1 MRTYVYNNNNNY
13 IKLYNAD
20 CMRTMELLIS
30 KGISV
35 NAIITDPP
43 YGYLD
48 HKLDKWFDNNKFFEL
63 AYRLVKK
70 DGFLIF
76 FGRGVENARRMVI
89 AEDVG
94 FKFKEEIVWNKKI
107 CSNFAH
113 NFHRTHEMVYIF
125 TKGNGTINK
134 VYKAATD
141 EIFIYDKDEYIKV
154 LEDDIT
160 KLISKINNINTYED
174 FVKWKNSG
182 IKVNKI
188 SKFKVTVQNLNP
200 GNDVYSCILNK
211 YNKGRVVK
219 SIVSIFNSVKK
230 LHSQIHPTEKPVK
243 LMEIL
248 IELVDNNTNDFT
260 VFDPF
265 AGSCATGVACYNMN
279 KNFIGCEI
287 DKEYFNAAVNRIYRE
302 CPQKLFI

>member
-1 MRTYVYNNNNNY
+1 MKTYVYNNNNY
-13 IKLYNAD
+13 IKVYNAD
-20 CMRTMELLIS
+20 CLEIMQRLVN
-30 KGISV
+30 KGMQV
-35 NAIITDPP
+35 DAIITDPP

-94 FKFKEEIVWNKKI
+94 FKFKEEIVWNKKHTSTI
-107 CSNFAH
+107 TLNL
-113 NFHRTHEMVYIF
+113 HRIHEMVYIF

-134 VYKAATD
+134 VYKPATD

-154 LEDDIT
+154 LEHDIT
-160 KLISKINNINTYED
+160 RLIGKINNIKNFNE
-174 FVKWKNSG
+174 FEKWRNGG
-182 IKVNKI
+182 IKENHE
-188 SKFKVTVQNLNP
+188 SKFKVAVNDLNYN
-200 GNDVYSCILNK
+200 NDRPYNVFNK

-219 SIVSIFNSVKK
+219 SIVSIYNTVRST
-230 LHSQIHPTEKPVK
+230 HTQIHPTEKPVK

-248 IELVDNNTNDFT
+248 IELVDDGSNDFT
-260 VFDPF
+260 VLDPF

-287 DKEYFNAAVNRIYRE
+287 DNEYFNAAVNRIYKE
-302 CPQKLFI
+302 CLPKLF

>member
-30 KGISV
+30 EGISV

-63 AYRLVKK
+63 AYKLIKR

-94 FKFKEEIVWNKKI
+94 FKFKEEIVWNKKSTTSPTLPI
-107 CSNFAH
+107 G
-113 NFHRTHEMVYIF
+113 RMHEMVYIF

-134 VYKAATD
+134 VYKPATD
-141 EIFIYDKDEYIKV
+141 EIFEYDKDEYIKV

-160 KLISKINNINTYED
+160 SLIGKINNIKNFNE
-174 FVKWKNSG
+174 FEKWRNGGIKKNS
-182 IKVNKI
+182 VD
-188 SKFKVTVQNLNP
+188 KFKVTVKNLKYE
-200 GNDVYSCILNK
+200 NDHCYVILNK

-219 SIVSIFNSVKK
+219 SIVSIFNSVKTS
-230 LHSQIHPTEKPVK
+230 HSQIHPTEKPVK

-265 AGSCATGVACYNMN
+265 AGSSATGVACYNMN

-287 DKEYFNAAVNRIYRE
+287 DNEYFNAAVNRIYKE
-302 CPQKLFI
+302 CLPILF

>member
-1 MRTYVYNNNNNY
+1 MRTYVYNNNNY

-48 HKLDKWFDNNKFFEL
+48 HKLDRWFDNQKFFEL
-63 AYRLVKK
+63 AYKLIKR

-94 FKFKEEIVWNKKI
+94 FKFKEEIVWNKK
-107 CSNFAH
+107 NFSSPTL
-113 NFHRTHEMVYIF
+113 NLHRIHEMAYIF

-134 VYKAATD
+134 VYKPATD

-160 KLISKINNINTYED
+160 SLIGKINNIKNFNE
-174 FVKWKNSG
+174 FEKWRNGG
-182 IKVNKI
+182 IKRN
-188 SKFKVTVQNLNP
+188 SLDKFKVTVKNLNYA
-200 GNDVYSCILNK
+200 NDECYSILNK

-219 SIVSIFNSVKK
+219 SIVSIFNTVKNS
-230 LHSQIHPTEKPVK
+230 HSQIHPTEKPVK

-248 IELVDNNTNDFT
+248 IELVDNNFNDFT

-265 AGSCATGVACYNMN
+265 AGSAATGVACYNMN

-287 DKEYFNAAVNRIYRE
+287 DNEYFNAAVNRIYKE
-302 CPQKLFI
+302 CPQKLF

>member
-1 MRTYVYNNNNNY
+1 MQRLVN
-13 IKLYNAD
+13 
-20 CMRTMELLIS
+20 
-30 KGISV
+30 KGMQV
-35 NAIITDPP
+35 DAIITDPP

-48 HKLDKWFDNNKFFEL
+48 HKLDRRFDNNKFFEL
-63 AYRLVKK
+63 AYKLIKR

-94 FKFKEEIVWNKKI
+94 FKFKEEIVWNKKSTTSPTLPI
-107 CSNFAH
+107 G
-113 NFHRTHEMVYIF
+113 RMHEMVYIF

-134 VYKAATD
+134 VYKPATD

-160 KLISKINNINTYED
+160 SLIGKINRISNFEEFN
-174 FVKWKNSG
+174 KWRSGG
-182 IKVNKI
+182 IKRDRI
-188 SKFKVTVQNLNP
+188 DKFAVTIKDLNYS
-200 GNDVYSCILNK
+200 NDRDYAVFNK

-219 SIVSIFNSVKK
+219 SIVSIFNSVRNS
-230 LHSQIHPTEKPVK
+230 HSQIHPTEKPVK

-248 IELVDNNTNDFT
+248 VELVDNNTNDFT
-260 VFDPF
+260 VLDPF
-265 AGSCATGVACYNMN
+265 AGSCSQAVACYNLN

-287 DKEYFNAAVNRIYRE
+287 DNEYFNAAVNRIYKE
-302 CPQKLFI
+302 CLPKLFI

>member
-1 MRTYVYNNNNNY
+1 MKIYGYNNNNY

-48 HKLDKWFDNNKFFEL
+48 HKLDRWFDNQKFFKL
-63 AYRLVKK
+63 AYEIIKK

-76 FGRGVENARRMVI
+76 FGRGVENAKRMVL
-89 AEDVG
+89 ADVVG
-94 FKFKEEIVWNKKI
+94 FKFKEEIVWNKKNI
-107 CSNFAH
+107 SSPMLPLG
-113 NFHRTHEMVYIF
+113 RLHEMIYIF
-125 TKGNGTINK
+125 TKGNGVINR
-134 VYKAATD
+134 VYKNFDD
-141 EIFIYDKDEYIKV
+141 EIFNYDNYEYIKS
-154 LEDDIT
+154 LENDI
-160 KLISKINNINTYED
+160 KSLVKYINNIKTYED
-174 FVKWKNSG
+174 FVKWKNG
-182 IKVNKI
+182 EIKNNRINKYTLQG
-188 SKFKVTVQNLNP
+188 SMSYNP
-200 GNDVYSCILNK
+200 NNVFNIFNK
-211 YNKGRVVK
+211 YNRGLLLK
-219 SIVSIFNSVKK
+219 SIVIITNEVKNN
-230 LHSQIHPTEKPVK
+230 HTQIHPTEKPVK

-248 IELVDNNTNDFT
+248 IELVDNNTNDFI

-265 AGSCATGVACYNMN
+265 AGSCATGVACYNLG

-287 DKEYFNAAVNRIYRE
+287 DGGYFNAAVNRIYKE

>member
-1 MRTYVYNNNNNY
+1 MRTYVYNNNNY

-30 KGISV
+30 KGIYV
-35 NAIITDPP
+35 DAIITDPP

-48 HKLDKWFDNNKFFEL
+48 HKLDRKFDNELFFEL
-63 AYRLVKK
+63 AYKLIKTN
-70 DGFLIF
+70 GYLIF

-107 CSNFAH
+107 CSNFVH

-134 VYKAATD
+134 VYKPATD
-141 EIFIYDKDEYIKV
+141 EIFVYDKDEYIKV
-154 LEDDIT
+154 LENDIT
-160 KLISKINNINTYED
+160 GLIGKINNIKNFNE
-174 FVKWKNSG
+174 FEKWRNGG
-182 IKVNKI
+182 IKRNKI
-188 SKFKVTVQNLNP
+188 DKFKVTVGNLNYA
-200 GNDVYSCILNK
+200 NDGCYNILNK

-219 SIVSIFNSVKK
+219 SIVSIFNTVKNS
-230 LHSQIHPTEKPVK
+230 HSQIHPTEKPVK

-265 AGSCATGVACYNMN
+265 AGSCATGVACYNLG

-287 DKEYFNAAVNRIYRE
+287 DNEYFNAAVNRIYKE
-302 CPQKLFI
+302 CLPKIF

>member
-1 MRTYVYNNNNNY
+1 MRTYVYNDYNY

-20 CMRTMELLIS
+20 CLEIMQRLVN
-30 KGISV
+30 KGMQV
-35 NAIITDPP
+35 DAIITDPP
-43 YGYLD
+43 YGYLE

-63 AYRLVKK
+63 AYKLIKR

-76 FGRGVENARRMVI
+76 FGRGVENAKRMVI
-89 AEDVG
+89 ADEVG

-107 CSNFAH
+107 CSNFVH

-134 VYKAATD
+134 VYKPATD

-160 KLISKINNINTYED
+160 KLISKINNIKNFNE
-174 FVKWKNSG
+174 FEKWRNGG
-182 IKVNKI
+182 IKENKI
-188 SKFKVTVQNLNP
+188 SKFKVTVENLNCA
-200 GNDVYSCILNK
+200 NDVYSSIFDK

-219 SIVSIFNSVKK
+219 SIVSIFNTVRNS
-230 LHSQIHPTEKPVK
+230 HSQIHPTEKPVK
-243 LMEIL
+243 LLQIL
-248 IELVDNNTNDFT
+248 IELVDNGADNYTIL
-260 VFDPF
+260 DPF
-265 AGSCATGVACYNMN
+265 AGSGSTGVACYNKN

-287 DKEYFNAAVNRIYRE
+287 DNVYFNAAVNRIYRE
-302 CPQKLFI
+302 CPQKLF

>member
-1 MRTYVYNNNNNY
+1 MFSSYNNNNY

-48 HKLDKWFDNNKFFEL
+48 HKLDKWFDNNKFFKL
-63 AYRLVKK
+63 AYEIIKK

-94 FKFKEEIVWNKKI
+94 FKFKEEIVWNKRYI
-107 CSNFAH
+107 SSFTLNL
-113 NFHRTHEMVYIF
+113 HRIHEMVYIF

-134 VYKAATD
+134 VYKPATD

-154 LEDDIT
+154 LENDIT
-160 KLISKINNINTYED
+160 KLIGKINKIKNFNE
-174 FVKWKNSG
+174 FEKWRNGG
-182 IKVNKI
+182 IKENHE
-188 SKFKVTVQNLNP
+188 SKFKVAVNDLNYN
-200 GNDVYSCILNK
+200 NDRLYNIFNK

-219 SIVSIFNSVKK
+219 SIVSIYNTVRST
-230 LHSQIHPTEKPVK
+230 HTQIHPTEKPVK
-243 LMEIL
+243 LLQVL
-248 IELVDNNTNDFT
+248 IELIDNKQDNYT

-265 AGSCATGVACYNMN
+265 AGSCSQAIACYNLN

-287 DKEYFNAAVNRIYRE
+287 DNEYFNAAVNRIYKE
-302 CPQKLFI
+302 CLPKLF

>member
-1 MRTYVYNNNNNY
+1 MRTYVYNDNNY

-30 KGISV
+30 EGISV

-43 YGYLD
+43 YGYLE
-48 HKLDKWFDNNKFFEL
+48 HKLDRRFDNQKFFEL

-76 FGRGVENARRMVI
+76 FGRGVENAKRMVI
-89 AEDVG
+89 ADEVG
-94 FKFKEEIVWNKKI
+94 FKFKEEIVWNKKKF
-107 CSNFAH
+107 STFTLNL
-113 NFHRTHEMVYIF
+113 HRIHEMVYIF

-134 VYKAATD
+134 VYKPATD

-154 LEDDIT
+154 LEDNIT
-160 KLISKINNINTYED
+160 RLIGKINNIKNFNE
-174 FVKWKNSG
+174 FEKWRNGG
-182 IKVNKI
+182 IKKNWI
-188 SKFKVTVQNLNP
+188 GKFKVTVENLNYT
-200 GNDVYSCILNK
+200 NDRSYSILNK
-211 YNKGRVVK
+211 YNKGRVVQ
-219 SIVSIFNSVKK
+219 SIVSIFNSVRNS
-230 LHSQIHPTEKPVK
+230 HSQIHPAEKPVK

-248 IELVDNNTNDFT
+248 IELVDNNFNDFT

-265 AGSCATGVACYNMN
+265 AGSAATGVACYNLN

-287 DKEYFNAAVNRIYRE
+287 DNEYFNAAVNRIYKE
-302 CPQKLFI
+302 CLPKLF